1 MIHQAIEI
9 SLEHT
14 PVGVNPNGW
23 TPKLYTY
30 VLDNSPEIDEN
41 RVRPAVIICPGGGYM
56 MTSDR
61 EAEAVAIRLN
71 ALGFQAFVLQC
82 GSRSLSARTGRT
94 GAGRFDSTAACG
106 GMACGPES
114 NYGCRVFCRR
124 SFGGKPRCILES
136 FDFDR
141 PVPG

>member
-14 PVGVNPNGW
+14 PLGVNPNGW

-71 ALGFQAFVLQC
+71 ALGFQAFVLRY
-82 GSRSLSARTGRT
+82 SVAPARTGGT
-94 GAGRFDSTAACG
+94 GARRFDGTAACG
-106 GMACGPES
+106 GMAC
-114 NYGCRVFCRR
+114 
-124 SFGGKPRCILES
+124 
-136 FDFDR
+136 
-141 PVPG
+141 

>member
-14 PVGVNPNGW
+14 PLGVNPNGW

-41 RVRPAVIICPGGGYM
+41 RVRPAVIICPGGGYA

-71 ALGFQAFVLQC
+71 ALGFQAFVLRY
-82 GSRSLSARTGRT
+82 SVAPAVFPRALAEL
-94 GAGRFDSTAACG
+94 
-106 GMACGPES
+106 ACGPES

-136 FDFDR
+136 FDFDGHFYR
-141 PVPG
+141 